1 MREYSLALRLA
12 SELADL
18 RAANADRI
26 LPPAATERG
35 PMEGGESKKKSTASA
50 VLFFLRRVDKKDATR
65 FYPLALKISKF
76 SQKNERFPS
85 S

>member
-12 SELADL
+12 SKLADL

-35 PMEGGESKKKSTASA
+35 PMEGGESKKNRHAIA
-50 VLFFLRRVDKKDATR
+50 CLFFLEAPPGIGPGIEVLQTFAL
-65 FYPLALKISKF
+65 PLGHGA
-76 SQKNERFPS
+76 
-85 S
+85 